1 MAVSLVQSAQYA
13 GTSATT
19 TMVFTL
25 GSTPTVGNL
34 LIFIAEWYDGDGPL
48 VTPSGWT
55 KQHDYQ
61 PIGVGVAIFYRIVQS
76 GDGTSWTLT
85 YDTTADQN
93 SGFLLEVSG
102 QASSSF
108 FNQVVDAYSNA
119 TPTSLASGAATPSV
133 LSCLAIAAFVNNGSS
148 STDTSTI
155 TTGWTKRQ
163 YANASFQPSWL
174 FTRNALTSDTT
185 TAISA
190 TISSMNGGGVNAIG
204 TTILIAP
211 SGGTTPTNHNLSML
225 GVGV

>member
-13 GTSATT
+13 GTAATT

-61 PIGVGVAIFYRIVQS
+61 PIGIGVAVFYRIVQS

-93 SGFLLEVSG
+93 SGFMLEVSG
-102 QASSSF
+102 QGSTPFNQIVDSYSSS
-108 FNQVVDAYSNA
+108 
-119 TPTSLASGAATPSV
+119 TPTSLTSGSATPTV
-133 LSCLAIAAFVNNGSS
+133 LNCLAIAAFVNNGSG

-155 TTGWTKRQ
+155 TSGWTKKQ
-163 YANASFQPSWL
+163 YANATYQPSWL

-185 TAISA
+185 TAINA
-190 TISSMNGGGVNAIG
+190 TISSMNGGGTNAIG

-211 SGGTTPTNHNLSML
+211 ASGAAPNAGQFFPFF
-225 GVGV
+225 